1 MKTLKKFIKSACQ
14 RDAQVQKRMDCG
26 AAWTIGLVEA
36 ALQEAVWA
44 VVSRRW
50 LITANEAGGNRV
62 PQTTPERF

>member
-50 LITANEAGGNRV
+50 PIVAM
-62 PQTTPERF
+62 

>member
-36 ALQEAVWA
+36 P
-44 VVSRRW
+44 SRKPCGQSCR
-50 LITANEAGGNRV
+50 GGGS
-62 PQTTPERF
+62 